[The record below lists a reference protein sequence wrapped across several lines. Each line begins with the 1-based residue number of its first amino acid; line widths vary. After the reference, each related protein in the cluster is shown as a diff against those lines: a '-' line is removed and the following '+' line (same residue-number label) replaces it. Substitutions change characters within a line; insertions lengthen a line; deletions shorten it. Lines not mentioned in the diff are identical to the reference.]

1 MIFSELYSAYYNT
14 VAEIIKAALDH
25 PLEKNEMGKIVEEH
39 AFAESILT
47 IEPAIEEE
55 RWQLVTSKKET
66 IIHNVPEM
74 PLTEIQKRWLKA
86 ISLDPRV
93 RLFTDELP
101 EYPDEEP
108 LFTPE
113 DYTVFD
119 KYLDGD
125 DFEDESYRKNFKLI
139 LDAIR
144 NQYPIKIKMENRT
157 GRLVKKVLI
166 PRYLEYSEKD
176 DKFRMIAAGKPV
188 GGTYNLGRLRSCV
201 RHEGDYEEEK
211 MKQLPEK
218 RRIVS
223 FEISDE
229 RNALERVL
237 LHFAHFEKEAERIGD
252 ERHKVSLHYDK
263 EDESEIVIRILSFGP
278 MIKVIE
284 PESFINQIKKR
295 LLRQKSCEL

>member
-1 MIFSELYSAYYNT
+1 
-14 VAEIIKAALDH
+14 
-25 PLEKNEMGKIVEEH
+25 
-39 AFAESILT
+39 
-47 IEPAIEEE
+47 
-55 RWQLVTSKKET
+55 
-66 IIHNVPEM
+66 
-74 PLTEIQKRWLKA
+74 
-86 ISLDPRV
+86 
-93 RLFTDELP
+93 
-101 EYPDEEP
+101 
-108 LFTPE
+108 
-113 DYTVFD
+113 
-119 KYLDGD
+119 
-125 DFEDESYRKNFKLI
+125 
-139 LDAIR
+139 
-144 NQYPIKIKMENRT
+144 MENRT

-211 MKQLPEK
+211 MQQQPEK

-252 ERHKVSLHYDK
+252 ERYKVSLHYDK
-263 EDESEIVIRILSFGP
+263 DDEAEIVIRILSFGP

-284 PESFINQIKKR
+284 PETFINQIKER